1 MVRFNYIFIIIVL
14 LFSCKSEEKSKKE
27 KVETKFLVNNQF
39 QEILDKAK
47 LEGAILV
54 YDLYKD
60 VHYSNNFDWCKVG
73 NLPASTF
80 KIPNSIIALEAGVV
94 KNDSAIFKWNG
105 ESRYLK
111 IWEQDLTFKEAFHY
125 SCVPCYQEVARKIGV
140 ERMKSSLV
148 KLNFGSMDV
157 NEMTLDNFWLQGKSK
172 INQFQQ
178 IDFLKRLH
186 NSELLISER
195 TDSIM
200 KSMMIMHK
208 SNQYVLRGKTGWSV
222 RGEENNGWF
231 VGYVLVKKNAYFFA
245 TNVVPKKNF
254 DMKFF
259 SRERKEVTFKALKV
273 LKVLSENESFVTK
286 Q

>member
-1 MVRFNYIFIIIVL
+1 MRTNYVFIIIVL

-39 QEILDKAK
+39 QEVLDIAK

-54 YDLYKD
+54 YDLHKD
-60 VHYSNNFDWCKVG
+60 VYYSNNFDWCKTG

-140 ERMKSSLV
+140 ERMKSSLA

-157 NEMTLDNFWLQGKSK
+157 NETTLDNFWLEGKSK

-231 VGYVLVKKNAYFFA
+231 VGYVLVKNKAYFFA

-254 DMKFF
+254 DMKLF
-259 SRERKEVTFKALKV
+259 SRERKKVTFKALDE
-273 LKVLSENESFVTK
+273 LKILRENKSFVTK

>member
-60 VHYSNNFDWCKVG
+60 VHYSNNFDWCKAE

-140 ERMKSSLV
+140 ERMKSSLA

>member
-1 MVRFNYIFIIIVL
+1 M
-14 LFSCKSEEKSKKE
+14 LFSCKSEEESKKE

-39 QEILDKAK
+39 QGVLDIAK

-54 YDLYKD
+54 YDLHKD
-60 VHYSNNFDWCKVG
+60 VYYSNNFDWCKTG

-140 ERMKSSLV
+140 ERMKSSLA

-157 NEMTLDNFWLQGKSK
+157 NEMTLDNFWLEGKSK

>member
-1 MVRFNYIFIIIVL
+1 MKFNYFFIIIVL
-14 LFSCKSEEKSKKE
+14 LFSCKNEEKSKKE

-39 QEILDKAK
+39 QKILDSTK

-54 YDLYKD
+54 YDLHKD
-60 VHYSNNFDWCKVG
+60 VYYSNNFDWCKTG

-111 IWEQDLTFKEAFHY
+111 IWEQDLTFKEAFQY

-140 ERMKSSLV
+140 ERMQSSLA

-157 NEMTLDNFWLQGKSK
+157 NETTLDNFWLEGKSK
-172 INQFQQ
+172 INQFEQ
-178 IDFLKRLH
+178 IDFLKRLY
-186 NSELLISER
+186 NSELPISKR
-195 TDSIM
+195 TESIV
-200 KSMMIMHK
+200 KKMMIISKH
-208 SNQYVLRGKTGWSV
+208 NQYVLRGKTGWSV

-231 VGYVLVKKNAYFFA
+231 VGYVLVQNNAYFFA

-254 DMKFF
+254 NMKFF
-259 SRERKEVTFKALKV
+259 SKERKEVVFKALKE
-273 LKVLSENESFVTK
+273 LKIVGENESFVTK
-286 Q
+286 

>member
-14 LFSCKSEEKSKKE
+14 LFSCESVEKSKKE

-60 VHYSNNFDWCKVG
+60 VYYSNDFDWCKKG

-80 KIPNSIIALEAGVV
+80 KIPNSIIALETEVV
-94 KNDSAIFKWNG
+94 KSDSTIFKWDG
-105 ESRYLK
+105 ESRFLK
-111 IWEQDLTFKEAFHY
+111 VWEQDLLFKEAFYY

-140 ERMKSSLV
+140 ERMKSNLE
-148 KLNFGSMDV
+148 KLAFGSMDV
-157 NEMTLDNFWLQGKSK
+157 NETTLDNFWLEGKSK
-172 INQFQQ
+172 ISQFEQ
-178 IDFLKRLH
+178 IDFLKRLY
-186 NSELLISER
+186 NSSLPISKR
-195 TDSIM
+195 TDSIV
-200 KSMMIMHK
+200 KKMMVLSK
-208 SNQYVLRGKTGWSV
+208 NNLFTLRGKTGWSI

-231 VGYVLVKKNAYFFA
+231 VGYVLVKSNVFFFA
-245 TNVVPKKNF
+245 TNVVPQKSF
-254 DMKFF
+254 SMEFF
-259 SRERKEVTFKALKV
+259 NKERKEVTFKALDV
-273 LKVLSENESFVTK
+273 LKVLRENESFVTK

>member
-1 MVRFNYIFIIIVL
+1 MRFNYVFIIIVL

-27 KVETKFLVNNQF
+27 KVETKFLVSNQF
-39 QEILDKAK
+39 QKILDSTK

-54 YDLYKD
+54 YDLHKD
-60 VHYSNNFDWCKVG
+60 VYYSNNFDWCKAG

-111 IWEQDLTFKEAFHY
+111 IWEQDLTFNEAFHY

-140 ERMKSSLV
+140 ERMKSSLA
-148 KLNFGSMDV
+148 KLDFGLMDV
-157 NEMTLDNFWLQGKSK
+157 NETTLDNFWLEGKSK

-200 KSMMIMHK
+200 KSMMIMYK

-222 RGEENNGWF
+222 RGVENNGWF
-231 VGYVLVKKNAYFFA
+231 VGYVLVKNRAYFFA

-259 SRERKEVTFKALKV
+259 SRERKEVTFKALDE
-273 LKVLSENESFVTK
+273 LKVLGENKSFVTK

>member
-1 MVRFNYIFIIIVL
+1 MERFNYIIIIIVL

-39 QEILDKAK
+39 QEILNKTK

-60 VHYSNNFDWCKVG
+60 VYYSNNFDWCKAG

-80 KIPNSIIALEAGVV
+80 KIPNSIIALEAGVI
-94 KNDSAIFKWNG
+94 KNDSTIFKWNG

-140 ERMKSSLV
+140 ERMKSSLA

-157 NEMTLDNFWLQGKSK
+157 NEMTLDNFWLEGKSK

-200 KSMMIMHK
+200 KSMMIMYK
-208 SNQYVLRGKTGWSV
+208 SNQYVWRGKTGWSV

-259 SRERKEVTFKALKV
+259 SRERKEVTFKALKA
-273 LKVLSENESFVTK
+273 LKVLSEKESFVTK

>member
-1 MVRFNYIFIIIVL
+1 MRFNWFFIIVVL
-14 LFSCKSEEKSKKE
+14 LLSCKNEERSKKN
-27 KVETKFLVNNQF
+27 KDETKFVINNEF
-39 QEILDKAK
+39 QEILDTIK

-54 YDLYKD
+54 YDLSKD
-60 VHYSNNFDWCKVG
+60 IYYSNDFDWCEKG

-80 KIPNSIIALEAGVV
+80 KIPNSIIALETGVA
-94 KNDSAIFKWNG
+94 KNDSTIFKWDG

-140 ERMKSSLV
+140 DRMKSNLA

-157 NEMTLDNFWLQGKSK
+157 NETTLDNFWLQGKSK

-178 IDFLKRLH
+178 IDFLKRLY
-186 NSELLISER
+186 NSELLISKR

-200 KSMMIMHK
+200 KNMMIMSK
-208 SNQYVLRGKTGWSV
+208 NNQYVLRGKTGWSV

-231 VGYVLVKKNAYFFA
+231 VGYILVKNKAYFFA
-245 TNVVPKKNF
+245 TNVIPKKNF
-254 DMKFF
+254 NMDFF
-259 SRERKEVTFKALKV
+259 NKERKEVTFKALDM
-273 LKVLSENESFVTK
+273 LKILGEKELFVTK

>member
-1 MVRFNYIFIIIVL
+1 MRANYVFIIIVL

-60 VHYSNNFDWCKVG
+60 VYYSNNFDWCKAG

-140 ERMKSSLV
+140 ERMKSSLA

-157 NEMTLDNFWLQGKSK
+157 NEMTLDNFWLEGKSK

-208 SNQYVLRGKTGWSV
+208 SNHYVLRGKTGWSV